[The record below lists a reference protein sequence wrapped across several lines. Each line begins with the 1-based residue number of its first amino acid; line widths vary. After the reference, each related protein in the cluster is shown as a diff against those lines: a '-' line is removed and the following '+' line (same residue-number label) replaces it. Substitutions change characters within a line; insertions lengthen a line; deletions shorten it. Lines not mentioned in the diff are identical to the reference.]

1 MGLQQK
7 LAELQENLD
16 SGRQATTFKE
26 ITNKKNKSNSGT
38 TSKTTH
44 DNNFTNVTLMSTFHK
59 TKLNDETIDCD
70 ESNNWET
77 TKQFGSSLLSTTN
90 ILPISKVY
98 IIASK

>member
-1 MGLQQK
+1 
-7 LAELQENLD
+7 
-16 SGRQATTFKE
+16 
-26 ITNKKNKSNSGT
+26 
-38 TSKTTH
+38 
-44 DNNFTNVTLMSTFHK
+44 MSTFHK